1 MDLKTLLIA
10 ALLASGTV
18 VIGGCAH
25 PGHEQSGSEVVSD
38 IAITSKVKSAL
49 LMEKDVNSFDIKV
62 NTFNGT
68 VQLTGF
74 VDSQWQI
81 DKAVQVAASVNGVRS
96 VTNDL
101 VHKPAVGTPM
111 GDSGTDR
118 NPCRPRDERSRIDA
132 TASPW

>member
-1 MDLKTLLIA
+1 
-10 ALLASGTV
+10 
-18 VIGGCAH
+18 
-25 PGHEQSGSEVVSD
+25 
-38 IAITSKVKSAL
+38 
-49 LMEKDVNSFDIKV
+49 MEKDVNSFDIKV

-101 VHKPAVGTPM
+101 VHKPAL
-111 GDSGTDR
+111 
-118 NPCRPRDERSRIDA
+118 
-132 TASPW
+132 